1 MNDKKNN
8 AEIIDNEESLVSDLN
23 KSLDSTIQ
31 EAFESI
37 QKLIEN
43 IESTIQDDEI
53 RDDAKEILETFSKS
67 LRASIELTSD
77 NMNHKKIKK
86 NNTKEEE

>member
-1 MNDKKNN
+1 MNDKNN
-8 AEIIDNEESLVSDLN
+8 SEIIHNEESLANDLN
-23 KSLDSTIQ
+23 KSLDITIE
-31 EAFESI
+31 EAFESV
-37 QKLIEN
+37 QKLIVN

-53 RDDAKEILETFSKS
+53 RDEAKEILKTFSKS

>member
-1 MNDKKNN
+1 MNDENN
-8 AEIIDNEESLVSDLN
+8 TEIIHNEESLVNDLN
-23 KSLDSTIQ
+23 KSLDITIE

-43 IESTIQDDEI
+43 IESTIQDDVI
-53 RDDAKEILETFSKS
+53 RDETKEILKTFSKS
-67 LRASIELTSD
+67 LRESIELTSD

>member
-1 MNDKKNN
+1 MNDKNN
-8 AEIIDNEESLVSDLN
+8 TEIIHNEESLANDLN
-23 KSLDSTIQ
+23 KSLDITIE

-37 QKLIEN
+37 QKLIVN

-53 RDDAKEILETFSKS
+53 RDEAKEILKTFSKS

-77 NMNHKKIKK
+77 NMNHKNIKK

>member
-1 MNDKKNN
+1 M
-8 AEIIDNEESLVSDLN
+8 N

-67 LRASIELTSD
+67 LRVSIELTSD

>member
-1 MNDKKNN
+1 MNDENN
-8 AEIIDNEESLVSDLN
+8 TEIIHNEESLVNDLN
-23 KSLDSTIQ
+23 KSLDITIE

-43 IESTIQDDEI
+43 IESTIQDDVI
-53 RDDAKEILETFSKS
+53 RDEAKEILKTFSKS
-67 LRASIELTSD
+67 LRESIELTSD